1 MSTKFKGVIVMIDIQ
16 IQKSELIEA
25 IESIVKEKVYV
36 ESDDACEV
44 LATEIVNGLEEL
56 NSDETQANN
65 LLGLNSELQHKVDQ
79 SNGAIDKV
87 IVSTAGNA
95 SSNVQSM
102 NARAK

>member
-1 MSTKFKGVIVMIDIQ
+1 MIDIQ

-79 SNGAIDKV
+79 SNDAVDKV
-87 IVSTAGNA
+87 TVSTAGNA